1 MPLCWPALVCRGAL
15 VRRCALV
22 RRHLDASYTPELAQQ
37 TTGVAADLIRRTARD
52 MAALAERLLR
62 DFPESRVLLGDT
74 DGNGAVTS
82 SDIGQTKAQSGQPMS
97 AANFRG
103 DVNANG
109 AITSSD
115 IGQVKAQSG
124 TQLP

>member
-1 MPLCWPALVCRGAL
+1 MATASVSVSGAVVTINL
-15 VRRCALV
+15 
-22 RRHLDASYTPELAQQ
+22 ASVTNRQ
-37 TTGVAADLIRRTARD
+37 TAAITLLGVSNGTSMGDVAIS
-52 MAALAERLLR
+52 
-62 DFPESRVLLGDT
+62 FPVLLGDT
-74 DGNGAVTS
+74 NGNGAVTS
-82 SDIGQTKAQSGQPMS
+82 SDIGQTKAQSGQPVS
-97 AANFRG
+97 ASNFRT